1 MIKHSEA
8 VKIVLN
14 QDFLTDIESIRI
26 EDVCGKILAQDIYSE
41 INMPPFRK
49 SMVDGFACRKS
60 DLNKSLNIIGEIKA
74 GDVNISDIG
83 KEQTMKIMTGAKVPD
98 SADIVVPVEEVEVNG
113 NFVKILNKN
122 SSENI
127 SPVGEDIKIGD
138 KVLSV
143 GTMITPPVAGVIA
156 SLGFNEVKVH
166 KFPEI
171 GIIVTGDEILEPGN
185 VLTSGKIFNSNAY
198 QLIANIK
205 KIGARPKY
213 YGIVND
219 SASEIENII
228 KNAIEENDI
237 CIITGGVSMGD
248 YDFVAPAIKKTGLK
262 VHFDSVAAQPGRP
275 LVFAS
280 SANKFVFGMPGN
292 PVSGFV
298 IFETI
303 VKPLIYKIMNH
314 NFRANEFPFKLAGG
328 LTRKKAQRK
337 SFYPV
342 ILNSDNTVSA
352 VKYHGSAHLNA
363 YIDAFGIIAMEE
375 GVYII
380 NDGDFVN
387 VRLV

>member
-8 VKIVLN
+8 VQIVLN
-14 QDFLTDIESIRI
+14 QYFLTDVENIKI
-26 EDVCGKILAQDIYSE
+26 EDICGRILANDIYSE

-60 DLNKSLNIIGEIKA
+60 DLNKSLCIIGEIKA
-74 GDVNISDIG
+74 GDDNIIDVG
-83 KEQTMKIMTGAKVPD
+83 LEQTVKIMTGAKVPD
-98 SADIVVPVEEVEVNG
+98 SADIVVPVEDVEIKG
-113 NFVKILNKN
+113 NFLKILNQN

-138 KVLSV
+138 KVLTA
-143 GTMITPPVAGVIA
+143 GTLITPPIAGVIA
-156 SLGFNEVKVH
+156 SLGFNKVEVH

-171 GIIVTGDEILEPGN
+171 GIIVTGDEIFEPGN

-205 KIGARPKY
+205 KIGARAKY

-219 SASEIENII
+219 SASDIENII
-228 KNAIEENDI
+228 KNAIEDNDI

-314 NFRANEFPFKLAGG
+314 NFMANEFPFKMAGG

-342 ILNSDNTVSA
+342 ILNSDKTVSA
-352 VKYHGSAHLNA
+352 IKYHGSAHLNA
-363 YIDAFGIIAMEE
+363 YIDAFGIIAMDE
-375 GVYII
+375 GVYTI

-387 VRLV
+387 VRLI

>member
-8 VKIVLN
+8 LQIVLN
-14 QDFLTDIESIRI
+14 QYFLTDVENIKI
-26 EDVCGKILAQDIYSE
+26 EDVCGRILANDIYSE

-60 DLNKSLNIIGEIKA
+60 DLNKSLCIIGEIKA
-74 GDVNISDIG
+74 GDDNIIDVG
-83 KEQTMKIMTGAKVPD
+83 LEQTVKIMTGAKVPD
-98 SADIVVPVEEVEVNG
+98 SADIVVPVEDVEIKG
-113 NFVKILNKN
+113 NFLKILNQN

-138 KVLSV
+138 KVLTA
-143 GTMITPPVAGVIA
+143 GTLITPPIAGVIA
-156 SLGFNEVKVH
+156 SLGFNEVEVH

-171 GIIVTGDEILEPGN
+171 GIIVTGDEIFEPGN

-205 KIGARPKY
+205 KIGARAKY
-213 YGIVND
+213 YGIIND

-228 KNAIEENDI
+228 KNAIEDNDI

-314 NFRANEFPFKLAGG
+314 NFMANEFPFKIAGG

-342 ILNSDNTVSA
+342 ILNSDKTVSA
-352 VKYHGSAHLNA
+352 IKYHGSAHLNA
-363 YIDAFGIIAMEE
+363 YIDAFGIIAMDE
-375 GVYII
+375 GVYTI
-380 NDGDFVN
+380 NDGDIVN
-387 VRLV
+387 VRLI

>member
-8 VKIVLN
+8 LKIVLD
-14 QDFLTDIESIRI
+14 QVFRTDIEKIKIS
-26 EDVCGKILAQDIYSE
+26 DVYGRILAENIYSE

-49 SMVDGFACRKS
+49 SMVDGFACRKE
-60 DLNKSLNIIGEIKA
+60 DLNKSIFIVGEIKA
-74 GDVNISDIG
+74 GDDDIVDIG
-83 KEQTMKIMTGAKVPD
+83 AEQSVKIMTGAKVPD
-98 SADIVVPVEEVEVNG
+98 SADIVVPVEEVEVFD
-113 NFVKILNKN
+113 NFIKVLNQK

-127 SPVGEDIKIGD
+127 SPIGEDIKIGD
-138 KVLSV
+138 KLLKA
-143 GTMITPPVAGVIA
+143 GTLITPPIAGVIA

-171 GIIVTGDEILEPGN
+171 GLIVTGDEILEPGN

-205 KIGARPKY
+205 KIGVRPKY
-213 YGIVND
+213 YGIIND

-228 KNAIEENDI
+228 KNAIEDNDI

-248 YDFVAPAIKKTGLK
+248 YDFVAPTIKNTGLK

-280 SANKFVFGMPGN
+280 SVNKFVFGMPGN

-342 ILNSDNTVSA
+342 ILNSDKTVSPI
-352 VKYHGSAHLNA
+352 KYHGSAHLNS

-375 GVYII
+375 DVYNL

-387 VRLV
+387 VRLI

>member
-8 VKIVLN
+8 LKIVLDHVFKTN
-14 QDFLTDIESIRI
+14 IESIKI
-26 EDVCGKILAQDIYSE
+26 EDVCGRILAHDIYSE

-60 DLNKSLNIIGEIKA
+60 DLNKPLFIIGEIRA
-74 GDVNISDIG
+74 GNNNIIDI
-83 KEQTMKIMTGAKVPD
+83 EQEKSVKIMTGAKVPD
-98 SADIVVPVEEVEVNG
+98 SADIVVPVEEVEVKG
-113 NFVKILNKN
+113 NIVKILNQN

-138 KVLSV
+138 KVLAS
-143 GTMITPPVAGVIA
+143 GTLITPSIAGVIA

-205 KIGARPKY
+205 KIGARPTY

-228 KNAIEENDI
+228 KNAIEDNDI

-280 SANKFVFGMPGN
+280 SVNKFVFGMPGN

-314 NFRANEFPFKLAGG
+314 NFRANEFLFKLAGR

-342 ILNSDNTVSA
+342 ILNNDNTVSA
-352 VKYHGSAHLNA
+352 VKYLGSAHLNA

-375 GVYII
+375 GVYTL

-387 VRLV
+387 VRLI